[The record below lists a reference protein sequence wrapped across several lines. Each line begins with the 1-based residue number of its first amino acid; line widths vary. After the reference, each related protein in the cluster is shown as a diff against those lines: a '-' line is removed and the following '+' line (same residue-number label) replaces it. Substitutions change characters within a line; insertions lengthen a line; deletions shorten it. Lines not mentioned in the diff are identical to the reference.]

1 MKVVMWLGVAYCI
14 YGLLYLL
21 GLPHVA
27 PRYRNRTWTRKYQ
40 RTCGIGWLMIGIPW
54 LGLYVFSMTCQMAT
68 PLLATLIVVL
78 ALPSILYG
86 FLSEKRFR
94 KIAAGEDEE

>member
-1 MKVVMWLGVAYCI
+1 MWLGIAYCV

-21 GLPHVA
+21 GIPHVA
-27 PRYRNRTWTRKYQ
+27 PKYRNRTWTRRYQ

-54 LGLYVFSMTCQMAT
+54 LALYVLSVNCQIAH

-78 ALPSILYG
+78 ALPSISTVSSPKNVFG
-86 FLSEKRFR
+86 KSQ
-94 KIAAGEDEE
+94 IAKMRSDGKC